1 MVHKVLVVDDYES
14 CRDLYS
20 TALKCNGFE
29 VATAGTAEEAQ
40 SKTLEFCPD
49 LIVMD
54 VNLPDSD
61 GLITAAKLRS
71 SSDTWRIPILAIS
84 GMAAE
89 SLQEEAVNHGCIEFL
104 QKPFPLG
111 VLVSKAKAIL
121 EAEKRKIPDKAC

>member
-1 MVHKVLVVDDYES
+1 MALKVLVVDDYES

-29 VATAGTAEEAQ
+29 VVTASTAEEAHA
-40 SKTLEFCPD
+40 KTLEFSPD

-61 GLITAAKLRS
+61 GLLAAAKLRS
-71 SSDTWRIPILAIS
+71 SADTWRIPILAIS

-89 SLQEEAVNHGCIEFL
+89 SLQEEAVNHGCVEFL

-121 EAEKRKIPDKAC
+121 DAEKRSLPHKAC